1 MDTIGHPPQRK
12 YIYWFSSKWP
22 KHKKNEKIEKNL
34 SKGEQKAMEE
44 LAKRRDIITTNAD
57 KGGAV
62 VIMDKEKYINEAIRK
77 VSDKQNYKLLQE
89 DQKLHYSNLV
99 DNTIHRFKKENLLSN
114 KLAEELKSV
123 NATPHL
129 PPPNF

>member
-1 MDTIGHPPQRK
+1 MK
-12 YIYWFSSKWP
+12 
-22 KHKKNEKIEKNL
+22 
-34 SKGEQKAMEE
+34 E